1 MPLKAVILGAGESGT
16 GAAVLAKKL
25 GYEVFL
31 SDAGGIKEMY
41 KAVLN
46 EREIEFEEGKHD
58 TFRIFQADLIIKS
71 PGIPEKT
78 PIIKEIRTRNIELI
92 SEIEFAFRHTY
103 AKIIAITGSNGK
115 TTTTSLIYKIL
126 SDAGLNVGLGGNIGK
141 SFAWL
146 VADANYDYFV
156 LEVSSFQ
163 LDDIKQ
169 FKPWISVLCNITED
183 HLDRYNYSL
192 DEYAFSK
199 MKITA
204 NQTAGDYFVYCMDD
218 EVTLRKMQEF
228 PPVAQQLGFSLSKK
242 EGAAAWLEGNIICLS
257 LNHQEFTMSYTEMKL
272 AGRHNAYNT
281 MAAAIVGRIMDIRNE
296 SIRESLVDFVNIE
309 HRMEKVATIGG
320 IDFINDSKAT
330 NVNSAWYAL
339 ESINQPV
346 IWILGGVDK
355 GNDYSML
362 VPLAEKKV
370 KAIITLGEDVNKI
383 HEAFSKKVNVI
394 VNSLSMPDAVSLSYK
409 LSDKGDCV
417 LLSPACAS
425 FDLFENY
432 EDRGRQFK
440 KFVRE
445 L

>member
-1 MPLKAVILGAGESGT
+1 MSLKAVILGAGESGT

-31 SDAGGIKEMY
+31 SDSGSIKEMY
-41 KAVLN
+41 KSVLL
-46 EREIEFEEGKHD
+46 ERGIEFEEGKHD
-58 TFRIFQADLIIKS
+58 SFRVFQADLIIKS
-71 PGIPEKT
+71 PGIPEKAS
-78 PIIKEIRTRNIELI
+78 IIQEIRARNIELI
-92 SEIEFAFRHTY
+92 SEIEFASRHTY

-163 LDDIKQ
+163 LDDIKN
-169 FKPWISVLCNITED
+169 FHPWISVLTNITED

-192 DEYAFSK
+192 DAYARAK
-199 MKITA
+199 MNITL
-204 NQTAGDYFVYCMDD
+204 NQTANDYFIYCLED
-218 EVTLRKMQEF
+218 EVTMQKIQEF
-228 PPVAQQLGFSLSKK
+228 PPIAQKVGFCLSRQ
-242 EGAAAWLEGNIICLS
+242 EGATAWLEGSTICLS

-281 MAAAIVGRIMDIRNE
+281 MAAAIVGRIMEIRNE
-296 SIRESLVDFVNIE
+296 SIRESLIDFVNIE

-339 ESINQPV
+339 ESINQPI
-346 IWILGGVDK
+346 IWIVGGVDK

-362 VPLAEKKV
+362 VPLVEKKV

-383 HEAFSKKVNVI
+383 HEAFSRKVNVI
-394 VNSLSMPDAVSLSYK
+394 VNSLSMPEAVGLSYK

-417 LLSPACAS
+417 LLSPSCAS

>member
-31 SDAGGIKEMY
+31 SDAGSIKEMY
-41 KAVLN
+41 KAVLS

-71 PGIPEKT
+71 PGIPEKA
-78 PIIKEIRTRNIELI
+78 PIIKEIRSRNIELI

-156 LEVSSFQ
+156 LEISSFQ

-199 MKITA
+199 MKITT
-204 NQTAGDYFVYCMDD
+204 NQTAGDFFVYCMDD
-218 EVTLRKMQEF
+218 EVTLQKMQEF
-228 PPVAQQLGFSLSKK
+228 PPAAQQLGFSLNKK
-242 EGAAAWLEGNIICLS
+242 EGASAWLEGNTICLS

-281 MAAAIVGRIMDIRNE
+281 MAAAIVGRIMDIRKE

>member
-1 MPLKAVILGAGESGT
+1 MSLKAVILGAGESGT

-31 SDAGGIKEMY
+31 SDAGQIKDMY
-41 KAVLN
+41 KAVLE
-46 EREIEFEEGKHD
+46 ERGIAFEEGNHD
-58 TFRIFQADLIIKS
+58 TFRILQADLIIKS
-71 PGIPEKT
+71 PGIPEKA
-78 PIIKEIRTRNIELI
+78 PIIKEIRNRQIEII

-126 SDAGLNVGLGGNIGK
+126 ADAGLNVGLGGNIGK

-146 VADANYDYFV
+146 VADNNYDYFV

-163 LDDIKQ
+163 FDDIVK
-169 FKPWISVLCNITED
+169 FKPWISVLTNITED

-192 DEYAFSK
+192 DQYARSK
-199 MKITA
+199 MNVTL
-204 NQTAGDYFVYCMDD
+204 NQDAKDYFVYCLED
-218 EVTLRKMQEF
+218 EVSLRKVKEF
-228 PPVAQQLGFSLSKK
+228 PPHAQVIGFSLDAL
-242 EGAAAWLEGNIICLS
+242 EGSSAWLEGNNIHIH
-257 LNHQEFTMSYTEMKL
+257 LNHQDFTMSYTEMKL

-281 MAAAIVGRIMDIRNE
+281 MAAAIVGRIMEIRNE
-296 SIRESLVDFVNIE
+296 SIRESLIDFVNIE

-339 ESINQPV
+339 ESIHQPV
-346 IWILGGVDK
+346 VWILGGVDK

-370 KAIITLGEDVNKI
+370 KAIITLGEDVRKI

-394 VNSLSMPDAVSLSYK
+394 MNAMNMPDAVNLSYK
-409 LSDKGDCV
+409 LSEKGDCV

-425 FDLFENY
+425 FDLFDNY

-440 KFVRE
+440 KFVKE